1 MLDLILHWWGIWVLL
16 LSYQWERIWKS
27 LKIFSKDK
35 ENLEGKNP
43 HVKTRGIMF
52 KLFMSL
58 LQKNVTIQVFKN
70 TGITVIP
77 VLVRTLASLHIIK

>member
-1 MLDLILHWWGIWVLL
+1 
-16 LSYQWERIWKS
+16 
-27 LKIFSKDK
+27 
-35 ENLEGKNP
+35 
-43 HVKTRGIMF
+43 MF